1 MEFRTRKDGRVFN
14 TGSTESGKITL
25 PDEQHLSSNW
35 KMTKRFRDEMRINE
49 MERQDLKNIQ
59 DQKDM
64 ILRLEEKRAKLRM
77 MEDPEKLTTNAQK
90 EFEAFEKL
98 SKISKPELNK
108 LENAIDEAI
117 EHYKFRTRKVVN

>member
-1 MEFRTRKDGRVFN
+1 MGFRTRKDGRVFN
-14 TGSTESGKITL
+14 TNSDESGKITL
-25 PDEQHLSSNW
+25 PDKQHLSSNW

-49 MERQDLKNIQ
+49 MEKQDLKNIQ

-64 ILRLEEKRAKLRM
+64 IIRLEEKRAKLRV

-98 SKISKPELNK
+98 SKLPKPELDR

-117 EHYKFRTRKVVN
+117 DHYKFRTGKVVN